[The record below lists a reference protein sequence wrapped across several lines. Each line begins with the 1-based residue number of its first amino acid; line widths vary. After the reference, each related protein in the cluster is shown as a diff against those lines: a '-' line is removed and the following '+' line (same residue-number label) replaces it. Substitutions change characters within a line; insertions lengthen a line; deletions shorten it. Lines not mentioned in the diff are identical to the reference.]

1 MDPLPSKLL
10 ENYAVKARIRLKAAR
25 ETGGSSRHGS
35 HAVAN
40 AVPYRIYN
48 GKKIELS
55 VLVVFIFTIYHIADY
70 F

>member
-1 MDPLPSKLL
+1 MGAMRVG
-10 ENYAVKARIRLKAAR
+10 N
-25 ETGGSSRHGS
+25 
-35 HAVAN
+35 AVAN

-70 F
+70 FWKIN